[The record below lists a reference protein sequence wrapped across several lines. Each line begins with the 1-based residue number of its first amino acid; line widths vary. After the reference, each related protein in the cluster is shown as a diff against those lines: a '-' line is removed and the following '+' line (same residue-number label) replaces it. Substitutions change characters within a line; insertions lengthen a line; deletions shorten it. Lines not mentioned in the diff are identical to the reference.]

1 MLCRTL
7 GLNPGRRQR
16 SKERSRRPWPHPRDR
31 VSLDRPAASPQLVEH
46 HRDQSNPSH
55 VPRNAIEVVSITTI
69 SVSNPPP
76 RLRNSSSLQKER
88 LGRPLTHLQV
98 QVSLKQTT
106 YVKQSSHE
114 FVNEHVISLQ
124 ARVSSSTSRR
134 WVSGLRGAFRPASGT
149 CPSSGE
155 LVGVA
160 FKLGVSSSTSRRRV
174 SRLRGAS
181 PPTSEARPS
190 SGELAGVASKFG

>member
-134 WVSGLRGAFRPASGT
+134 WVSGLRGAFHPTSEL
-149 CPSSGE
+149 PPNSGE
-155 LVGVA
+155 LFNVSSVGLRAPRSFSSHVGVA
-160 FKLGVSSSTSRRRV
+160 SELG
-174 SRLRGAS
+174 
-181 PPTSEARPS
+181 
-190 SGELAGVASKFG
+190 